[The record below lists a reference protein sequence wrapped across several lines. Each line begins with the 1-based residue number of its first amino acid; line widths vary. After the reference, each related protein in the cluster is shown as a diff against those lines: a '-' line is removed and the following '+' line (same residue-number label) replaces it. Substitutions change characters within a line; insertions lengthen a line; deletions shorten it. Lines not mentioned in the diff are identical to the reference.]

1 MTIIARSTEPVLHRP
16 DTLAEALAL
25 SGPGSVW
32 WAGGTDLWLMI
43 DRKGLRP
50 EALIDL
56 THIAELQ
63 LIQTTEAETTLG
75 AAVTLAELEESPL
88 PAVAEAVRR
97 MCTVQTRTLAT
108 LGGNLCHAAPS
119 ADLAPVLL
127 ALGAEVSI
135 AGPKGARRIPLDGFF
150 TGPGRTDL
158 STEEILTAVHIPT
171 PRRQAAAYTRIAR
184 TVVDIALAGAAASLT
199 LDEECH
205 VVDAR
210 VALCAVAP
218 VPLLVPGIAEALKDR
233 AYDSLDFASCARMAE
248 EACAPITDLR
258 ASADYRRRMA
268 GVLTRRAL
276 TTAADHLRRMPCA

>member
-108 LGGNLCHAAPS
+108 LGGNLCHAAPLPTS
-119 ADLAPVLL
+119 LRCCWLL
-127 ALGAEVSI
+127 AQRFRLPGRKAP
-135 AGPKGARRIPLDGFF
+135 AGYRSTASLRVRGAR
-150 TGPGRTDL
+150 
-158 STEEILTAVHIPT
+158 
-171 PRRQAAAYTRIAR
+171 
-184 TVVDIALAGAAASLT
+184 
-199 LDEECH
+199 C
-205 VVDAR
+205 
-210 VALCAVAP
+210 
-218 VPLLVPGIAEALKDR
+218 
-233 AYDSLDFASCARMAE
+233 
-248 EACAPITDLR
+248 
-258 ASADYRRRMA
+258 
-268 GVLTRRAL
+268 
-276 TTAADHLRRMPCA
+276 